1 MRDLKSMTLEE
12 LELAVEELGEKKF
25 RAKQIF
31 EWLHKRLASSLDEMN
46 NLPKNL
52 KEKLQEKYEAAELKE
67 VETYVSRIDGT
78 RKYLFQL
85 NDGNMIESVLMKYKH
100 GNSVCISSQAGC
112 RMGCRFCASTLG
124 GLDRNLLPSEMLGQ
138 IYYIQKDTGERVS
151 NVVVMGTGE
160 PLDNYENLLRFIRLL
175 TDEKGLN
182 LSQRN
187 LTVSTCGL
195 VPKIREL
202 ADEKLQMTLAISLPA
217 SNDEMRKSL
226 MPVANQ
232 YSMEDLLA
240 ACKYY
245 FDRTGRRITFEYS
258 LVAGVN
264 DSPQNARE
272 LCRF

>member
-12 LELAVEELGEKKF
+12 LEFAVEELGEKKF

-31 EWLHKRLASSLDEMN
+31 EWFHKRLASSLDEMN

-52 KEKLQEKYEAAELKE
+52 KEKLQKEYEVAELKE
-67 VETYVSRIDGT
+67 VETYVSKIDGT

-85 NDGNMIESVLMKYKH
+85 NDGNIIESVLMKYKH

-124 GLDRNLLPSEMLGQ
+124 GLDRSLLPSEMLGQ

-151 NVVVMGTGE
+151 HVVVMGTGE
-160 PLDNYENLLRFIRLL
+160 PLDNYENLLKFIRLL

-195 VPKIREL
+195 VPRIREL
-202 ADEKLQMTLAISLPA
+202 ADEKLQMTLAISLHA

-232 YSMEDLLA
+232 YSMEELLSA
-240 ACKYY
+240 WKYY
-245 FDRTGRRITFEYS
+245 FDRTGRRITFEFT

-264 DSPQNARE
+264 DSSRNARE
-272 LCRF
+272 L